1 MIVPMKKYS
10 FLVYHKEY
18 ELFLKNL
25 QELGVLHIIEK
36 KLDDVENEGLRE
48 KYSLLA
54 ELTKSIKFL
63 DKHEIEEA
71 NSNTEANGLKILA

>member
-1 MIVPMKKYS
+1 M
-10 FLVYHKEY
+10 
-18 ELFLKNL
+18 
-25 QELGVLHIIEK
+25 HIIEK